1 MGTRG
6 SQPSDPDLVARIK
19 DKSRGGSARDS
30 TEFTKI
36 GALGVFST
44 CAWVGCG
51 RRVTRVAPGP
61 KTGYGGALL
70 AGHDCRGGS
79 AQWSSLAQRVRAEP
93 RLVQGC
99 KVCARPLCGTGEPV
113 RGSCRAVLGCSKL
126 AMARL
131 RCGRRRSAGD
141 RCSGT
146 YCVPLALRS
155 SAKGRTGRSGAHL
168 GFRPAGDATERG
180 RC

>member
-1 MGTRG
+1 MGMRG

-30 TEFTKI
+30 LEFTKI

-44 CAWVGCG
+44 RAWVGCV

-61 KTGYGGALL
+61 KTGYDGALL

-93 RLVQGC
+93 RLV
-99 KVCARPLCGTGEPV
+99 
-113 RGSCRAVLGCSKL
+113 
-126 AMARL
+126 
-131 RCGRRRSAGD
+131 
-141 RCSGT
+141 
-146 YCVPLALRS
+146 
-155 SAKGRTGRSGAHL
+155 
-168 GFRPAGDATERG
+168 
-180 RC
+180 

>member
-19 DKSRGGSARDS
+19 DKSRGGSARDL

-44 CAWVGCG
+44 RAWVGCG

-79 AQWSSLAQRVRAEP
+79 ALWSSPAQRVRAEP
-93 RLVQGC
+93 RLVQGY

-126 AMARL
+126 ATARL

-146 YCVPLALRS
+146 
-155 SAKGRTGRSGAHL
+155 
-168 GFRPAGDATERG
+168 
-180 RC
+180 